1 MQEMTKRQFLKGVG
15 AGAASVA
22 VSRLTISTAHASE
35 LSAKDMAK
43 PATLRL
49 GHVPLVSSGPIFLA
63 AARGYF
69 DKVNLK
75 IEQHLYTDGALAIPA
90 LVAGELDI
98 SATTCN
104 AGLFN
109 AIGKGAPYKL
119 FADRGQE
126 KPGSGTMSIV
136 VSKAFVEKGVTGLD
150 KFAPLKGKR
159 LAIQAPGSIDQYLL
173 GKALQKVGIDAPTG
187 VQWQSGIKYPDMVK
201 LMGADRIDAA
211 EIPVP
216 LSYLAE
222 KENVGKLIGW
232 GSDIEPNAQLACFAI
247 HESILTKNFSAAVR
261 FAMVSLYAGREFN
274 AAAAKADDSVVKIIE
289 EATKLPAAV
298 IKSGAP
304 HWTWMAEDGVPNVKS
319 VMRQADYWH
328 SYFKLVPKAVTAK
341 QVFDLAAVKEA
352 NRQLAR
358 KNPFI

>member
-1 MQEMTKRQFLKGVG
+1 
-15 AGAASVA
+15 A
-22 VSRLTISTAHASE
+22 
-35 LSAKDMAK
+35 

-49 GHVPLVSSGPIFLA
+49 GHVPLISSGPIFLA
-63 AARGYF
+63 VARGYF

-75 IEQHLYTDGALAIPA
+75 IDQRLYTDGALAIPA
-90 LVAGELDI
+90 LVAGDLDLC
-98 SATTCN
+98 ATTCN

-173 GKALQKVGIDAPTG
+173 GNALQKVGLDARKD

-201 LMGADRIDAA
+201 LMGAGQIDAA

-222 KENVGKLIGW
+222 KQGVGKLIGW
-232 GSDIEPNAQLACFAI
+232 GSDIEANAQLACFAI
-247 HESILTKNFSAAVR
+247 HDSILSKNYAAAVR

-274 AAAAKADDSVVKIIE
+274 AAAAKGDDAVVKIIE
-289 EATKLPAAV
+289 EATHLPAGV

-304 HWTWMAEDGVPNVKS
+304 HWTWMAADGMPNVKS

-328 SYFKLVPKAVTAK
+328 AYFNFVPKAVTAK
-341 QVFDLAAVKEA
+341 EVFDLSAVKEA
-352 NRQLAR
+352 NRQLAS

>member
-1 MQEMTKRQFLKGVG
+1 MNGITKRHLLKGIG
-15 AGAASVA
+15 AGAASIAIARWTVGTSYA
-22 VSRLTISTAHASE
+22 AEPT
-35 LSAKDMAK
+35 AKDMST

-49 GHVPLVSSGPIFLA
+49 GHVPLISSGPIFLA
-63 AARGYF
+63 VARGYF
-69 DKVNLK
+69 DKVHLK
-75 IEQHLYTDGALAIPA
+75 IDQHLYTDGALAIPA
-90 LVAGELDI
+90 LVASDLDLA
-98 SATTCN
+98 ATTSN

-126 KPGSGTMSIV
+126 KPGSGTMSFV
-136 VSKAFVEKGVTGLD
+136 VSDAFVKKGVTSLD
-150 KFAPLKGKR
+150 KFAPLKGNR

-173 GKALQKVGIDAPTG
+173 GKVLQKVGLDARTD
-187 VQWQSGIKYPDMVK
+187 VDWQSGIKYPDMVK
-201 LMGADRIDAA
+201 LMGAGRIDAA

-222 KENVGKLIGW
+222 KQNAGKLVGW

-247 HESILTKNFSAAVR
+247 HDSILTKNFAAAVR

-274 AAAAKADDSVVKIIE
+274 AAAAKGDDSVVKIIQ
-289 EATKLPAAV
+289 EATKLPAGV

-304 HWTWMAEDGVPNVKS
+304 HWTWMAEDGMPNVKS
-319 VMRQADYWH
+319 VMNQEDYWH
-328 SYFKLVPKAVTAK
+328 SYFKLVPKAVTPQ
-341 QVFDLAAVKEA
+341 QVFNLAAVKEA
-352 NRQLAR
+352 NRQLAK

>member
-1 MQEMTKRQFLKGVG
+1 MNKISKRQLLKGVA
-15 AGAASVA
+15 AGTASVA
-22 VSRLTISTAHASE
+22 LSQWPMGFGHAAELTT
-35 LSAKDMAK
+35 KDMGTA
-43 PATLRL
+43 ATLRL

-63 AARGYF
+63 LARGYF
-69 DKVNLK
+69 DKVKLR
-75 IEQHLYTDGALAIPA
+75 IDQHLYTDGALAIPA
-90 LVAGELDI
+90 LVAGELDLC
-98 SATTCN
+98 ATTCN

-136 VSKAFVEKGVTGLD
+136 ASKAFVEKGVTALD
-150 KFAPLKGKR
+150 KFAPLKGNR

-173 GKALQKVGIDAPTG
+173 GKALQNVGVDARTG

-201 LMGADRIDAA
+201 LMGAGRIDAA

-247 HESILTKNFSAAVR
+247 HGSILKNNFSAAVR
-261 FAMVSLYAGREFN
+261 FAMVSIYAGHEFN
-274 AAAAKADDSVVKIIE
+274 AAAAKGDEDVVKIIQ
-289 EATKLPAAV
+289 EATKLPATV

-304 HWTWMAEDGVPNVKS
+304 HWTWMAEDGMPNVKS

-328 SYFKLVPKAVTAK
+328 SYFKLVPKAVTAN

-352 NRQLAR
+352 NRQLAH

>member
-1 MQEMTKRQFLKGVG
+1 MAKLTKRQVLKGMG
-15 AGAASVA
+15 A
-22 VSRLTISTAHASE
+22 STAALALTRWSIASYAAEVSDKE
-35 LSAKDMAK
+35 LMK

-63 AARGYF
+63 QARGYF

-75 IEQHLYTDGALAIPA
+75 VEQHLYTDGALAIPA
-90 LVAGELDI
+90 LVAGELDLT
-98 SATTCN
+98 ATTCN

-109 AIGKGAPYKL
+109 AISKNAPYKL

-136 VSKAFVEKGVTGLD
+136 ASSAFVEKGVTSLD
-150 KFAPLKGKR
+150 KFGALKGKR

-173 GKALQKVGIDAPTG
+173 GKALQAVKLDARKD

-201 LMGADRIDAA
+201 LMGAGQIDAA

-222 KENVGKLIGW
+222 KNKVGKLIGW
-232 GSDIEPNAQLACFAI
+232 GSDIEKNAQLACFAI
-247 HESILTKNFSAAVR
+247 HESILKSNFSAAVR

-274 AAAAKADDSVVKIIE
+274 RAAASGDEKVVEIIH
-289 EATKLPAAV
+289 EATKLPAAI

-304 HWTWMAEDGVPNVKS
+304 HWTWMAEDGMPNVKS
-319 VMRQADYWH
+319 VMNQADYWH
-328 SYFKLVPKAVTAK
+328 SYFRLVPQAVTEA
-341 QVFDLAAVKEA
+341 QVLDLAAVKEA